1 MRVLAFDTSTTV
13 TAVALLDGERVLAE
27 DERPNEERHGDVLLP
42 RVRELLER
50 TGVALA
56 RIELIAV
63 GVGPGSFTGL
73 RIGLATAKG
82 LALATGLPVRGVC
95 SLRALA
101 AGAAEDPARGARVG
115 ELCVAVLDAGKGEVF
130 AGVFAVGEH
139 GCEPRLAALRA
150 LPEQAGE
157 QLAVAC
163 ASAASVVVAGTGV
176 RRYPQLLA
184 AHGARA
190 RLASG
195 EHDTPHGRCVARQ
208 ALALLREAG
217 PSELARLEPSYLR
230 DSL

>member
-50 TGVALA
+50 AGVALA

-63 GVGPGSFTGL
+63 GIGPGSFTGL

-82 LALATGLPVRGVC
+82 LALAIGLPVRGVC

-101 AGAAEDPARGARVG
+101 AGAAEDEA
-115 ELCVAVLDAGKGEVF
+115 LSVAVLDAGKGEVF
-130 AGVFAVGEH
+130 AAVFAAGEH
-139 GCEPRLAALRA
+139 GWEPRLAPFRA
-150 LPEQAGE
+150 APELAGV
-157 QLAVAC
+157 QLATAC
-163 ASAASVVVAGTGV
+163 PSGASVVVAGTGV

-184 AHGARA
+184 PLGPHA
-190 RLASG
+190 RLASA

-208 ALALLREAG
+208 ALALLQVEG
-217 PSELARLEPSYLR
+217 PSELAPLEPSYLR